1 MHASG
6 ILGRKETKEKNE
18 EMIRIGKIY
27 KSTHSGN
34 LLIIQGKEKANHTKA
49 YYNQSTKKIVIKR
62 KFLKLVSG
70 KGAL

>member
-1 MHASG
+1 MA
-6 ILGRKETKEKNE
+6 
-18 EMIRIGKIY
+18 KIY

-49 YYNQSTKKIVIKR
+49 HYNQSTKKTVVKR

-70 KGAL
+70 KGALYIHGVYKGTKARWKTSLP